1 MYTPAKTKLIARTD
15 DYEER
20 SITVAEDTT
29 RDICLLYIR
38 GPIEEV
44 ENYNKELIE
53 LDRLSSKYDRIEI
66 VINTPGGALTTT
78 IDLINIIRKFK
89 YVTTFGVG
97 EICSA
102 GFIIWALGDVR
113 VVAPYSL
120 YMAHRESY
128 GTYGKTLEH
137 KRMALINEQINGRL
151 YDEIVIPLLTPEE
164 ISVIALSECWIDGQS
179 LVDRGIAITEETYN
193 NPKTVARVDVYSIDG
208 QMFVWNEE
216 SKVFF
221 EVDTISITNRY
232 VEDLNQFALGLS
244 EMCGEQDSLD
254 DSIC

>member
-1 MYTPAKTKLIARTD
+1 
-15 DYEER
+15 
-20 SITVAEDTT
+20 
-29 RDICLLYIR
+29 
-38 GPIEEV
+38 
-44 ENYNKELIE
+44 
-53 LDRLSSKYDRIEI
+53 
-66 VINTPGGALTTT
+66 
-78 IDLINIIRKFK
+78 
-89 YVTTFGVG
+89 
-97 EICSA
+97 
-102 GFIIWALGDVR
+102 
-113 VVAPYSL
+113 
-120 YMAHRESY
+120 
-128 GTYGKTLEH
+128 
-137 KRMALINEQINGRL
+137 MALINEQINGRL